1 MREIVTR
8 VGSNPGPCSFPEH
21 ASIARAA
28 TLDCEANPA
37 APTPH
42 PKPSMTTPPT
52 SVLSDRSA
60 ANPAP
65 GAPTPKLLTPVRAGA
80 LDTPN
85 RVWMAPLTRSRA
97 HMPGNIPHELNAAY
111 YAQRAAGPGG
121 LRGAG
126 LIISEATPISPR
138 AHGYYATPGIHTD
151 EQVRGWRLVTDAVHT
166 AHGLIV
172 CQLWHVG
179 RVSHSALQPNN
190 DPPLGPT
197 DVPSR
202 SKTYIDAD
210 MTRVEASQPRAL
222 RTEEIPEIVEEFRA
236 AAQLAKDAGF
246 DGVEIHGANTYL
258 LDQFTRDGMNLRTD
272 IYGGSLAN
280 RLRFPLAVAEAVC
293 DVWGADRVG
302 YRISPL
308 SDHHDA
314 RDSNPAATFTELAR
328 QLGSLGLAYLHA
340 VETWDRNALDPRIET
355 VIPPIADAFRAAS
368 PRAIYVANG
377 DYSADLAERSIARG
391 WCDAVAFGRP
401 FVSNPDLTHR
411 IAQAAHARTSR
422 KHHAEDAPI
431 SPQLT
436 PWDQSTF
443 YGIPRGTDG
452 SKGYTDYPAAPD

>member
-1 MREIVTR
+1 M
-8 VGSNPGPCSFPEH
+8 P
-21 ASIARAA
+21 
-28 TLDCEANPA
+28 
-37 APTPH
+37 
-42 PKPSMTTPPT
+42 TPPT

-60 ANPAP
+60 ADPAP
-65 GAPTPKLLTPVRAGA
+65 AAATLNLLTPVRAGA

-85 RVWMAPLTRSRA
+85 RAWMAPLTRSRA

-126 LIISEATPISPR
+126 LIISEGAPTSPR

-151 EQVRGWRLVTDAVHT
+151 EQVRGWQLVTRAVHN
-166 AHGLIV
+166 ANGLIV

-179 RVSHSALQPNN
+179 RVGHSSLLPNN
-190 DPPLGPT
+190 EPPLGPT

-210 MTRVEASQPRAL
+210 MTRVEASPPRAL
-222 RTEEIPEIVEEFRA
+222 RTEEIPEIIEEFRVA
-236 AAQLAKDAGF
+236 AALAKDAGF

-293 DVWGADRVG
+293 AVWGADRVG

-314 RDSNPAATFTELAR
+314 RDSNPTATFTELAR
-328 QLGSLGLAYLHA
+328 QLGTLGLAYLHA
-340 VETWDRNALDPRIET
+340 VETWDRNALDPRVET

-368 PRAIYVANG
+368 PRGIYIANG

-401 FVSNPDLTHR
+401 FISNPDLTHR
-411 IAQAAHARTSR
+411 IAQAAHARTTH
-422 KHHAEDAPI
+422 KPQTEDAPLTPQLT
-431 SPQLT
+431 PQLT

-443 YGIPRGTDG
+443 YGTPRGTDG